1 MYNPVFPWQP
11 GFAPTWAGRP
21 RRLVEKERILWQW
34 WRKAFGGRFEEY
46 WFDVPLD
53 GQPPR
58 EEILPG
64 LAKTLPPKYQRL
76 WKSLTSK
83 RADVIGRNG
92 FVYQIIEIRSDIKPQ
107 TIGELM
113 VYNNLAIKEYPGLS
127 FGRTI
132 IIGDT
137 VDDMLRATIEAEGM
151 QLFTRNSAT
160 V

>member
-34 WRKAFGGRFEEY
+34 WRKAFGGRFEEC